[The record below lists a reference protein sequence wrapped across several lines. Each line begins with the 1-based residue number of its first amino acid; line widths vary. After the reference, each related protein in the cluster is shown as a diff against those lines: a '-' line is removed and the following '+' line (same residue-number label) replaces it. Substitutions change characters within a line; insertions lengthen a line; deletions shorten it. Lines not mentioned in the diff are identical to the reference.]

1 MNAFEYTKEL
11 ISTIFSCDL
20 EGKVITI
27 IAPSGMGKTT
37 LTCMQLPVYYYLQ
50 AKNSETL
57 SENYKILIL
66 NTDDSLLNDRFL
78 QLLSSFEISYSE
90 IRKYVRIE
98 QIDNF
103 DKQHSYLTYIIPK
116 ILEEKKLDIRYIV
129 IDPLN
134 HSLRKRFAETKPE
147 YRLNITGRLSPMLEH
162 QVIQLT
168 QIARKYNIPVLLTLL
183 PKKQYTDKVPTNW
196 QNAYFGP
203 LEIAHCSDIVLW
215 FSYSQKSN
223 AKISIHVKKHRLKE
237 EGEVFY
243 ANIRDFGLEL
253 VKE

>member
-11 ISTIFSCDL
+11 ISSIFSCEL
-20 EGKVITI
+20 EGKVVTI

-37 LTCMQLPVYYYLQ
+37 FSAMQLPTYLYLRLKQ
-50 AKNSETL
+50 SGTL
-57 SENYKILIL
+57 NDNVKLFIF
-66 NTDDSLLNDRFL
+66 NTDDSLFNDRFL

-103 DKQHSYLTYIIPK
+103 DKQHSYLTYVIPK
-116 ILEEKKLDIRYIV
+116 IIEEKKADVRYIV
-129 IDPLN
+129 VDPFN
-134 HSLRKRFAETKPE
+134 HLLRKRFAETKYE
-147 YRLNITGRLSPMLEH
+147 FRLNVTGRLSPMLEH
-162 QVIQLT
+162 QVIQLM

-183 PKKQYTDKVPTNW
+183 PKKQYADKVPTNW

-215 FSYSQKSN
+215 FSYSQKSD

-237 EGEVFY
+237 EGEVFH